1 MVKTPK
7 IYFCDIGFAAH
18 LLGIRAP
25 AQMNRDSH
33 MGNLFE
39 NMIVMEAV
47 KARYNAGK
55 SNQLYFFRNSNGL
68 EVDLLLGQQRKLIPK
83 DPDDTAEVGL
93 VIYSGESVD
102 RFKGYA
108 YRNFHDCAP
117 LFEDNEPPFT
127 VSF

>member
-1 MVKTPK
+1 
-7 IYFCDIGFAAH
+7 
-18 LLGIRAP
+18 
-25 AQMNRDSH
+25 
-33 MGNLFE
+33 
-39 NMIVMEAV
+39 MIVMEAV

-68 EVDLLLGQQRKLIPK
+68 EVDLLVGQQRKLIPYEVK
-83 DPDDTAEVGL
+83 SGRTMDSKHMLNLKKFISKYPDDIAEVGG

-102 RFKGYA
+102 RFKGYV